1 MFRLISIFITL
12 KFIPIAKVRTYQL
25 ILDASQRVRG
35 LSLASP
41 NLQNSKLVKG
51 VPIRTIKSS
60 RLGLILGI
68 VG

>member
-12 KFIPIAKVRTYQL
+12 KFIPIAKVRIYQL
-25 ILDASQRVRG
+25 ILDASQRVQG

-60 RLGLILGI
+60 RSGLILGI